1 MEPANPAE
9 RREGQC
15 PLYLL
20 AKEVLIRGFLESKLI
35 KHASDGYPKVARDSS
50 PHSRHRRNR
59 KEIDYGLEE
68 TTVIQPNQAGQQPQ
82 ALQPQ
87 SENPL
92 QGFGEQPQ
100 SGTDTRIWYNSPNI
114 TRR

>member
-1 MEPANPAE
+1 MPFIP
-9 RREGQC
+9 
-15 PLYLL
+15 L
-20 AKEVLIRGFLESKLI
+20 AKEVLIRDSWK
-35 KHASDGYPKVARDSS
+35 ASLSS
-50 PHSRHRRNR
+50 TVRTGQFSSFETQEEPQ
-59 KEIDYGLEE
+59 EIDYGLEE

-100 SGTDTRIWYNSPNI
+100 AEPVPVSGI
-114 TRR
+114 TAQISQEDEEAGF